1 MANEREIVIL
11 KLENGWYHFSVSN
24 DTETREFGRNDDFYE
39 ILNQLQEYHN
49 RLIYDFYLPGTY
61 FMRGEELTE
70 WSLNIE
76 CELPET
82 QKKVL
87 EGLVKMHNHSARFK
101 SELAEIQTKMAMGA
115 Y

>member
-1 MANEREIVIL
+1 
-11 KLENGWYHFSVSN
+11 
-24 DTETREFGRNDDFYE
+24 
-39 ILNQLQEYHN
+39 
-49 RLIYDFYLPGTY
+49 
-61 FMRGEELTE
+61 MRGEELTE

-101 SELAEIQTKMAMGA
+101 SELTETKTK
-115 Y
+115 

>member
-1 MANEREIVIL
+1 MTDKRENVIL
-11 KLENGWYHFSVSN
+11 KLENGWYNFFISN
-24 DTETREFGRNDDFYE
+24 DAETRNFGRSDNFYE

-70 WSLNIE
+70 WGLNIE

-101 SELAEIQTKMAMGA
+101 SELTETKTK
-115 Y
+115 